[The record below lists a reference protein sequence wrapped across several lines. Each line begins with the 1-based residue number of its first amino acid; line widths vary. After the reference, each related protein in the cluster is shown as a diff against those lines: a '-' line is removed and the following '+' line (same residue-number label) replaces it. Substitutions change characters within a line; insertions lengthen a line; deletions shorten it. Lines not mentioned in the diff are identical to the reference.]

1 MKDGLKQFFAGIAF
15 IAALGMVYGVGYMHG
30 AANKVAGKVS
40 VFVDKVGEGVDGFNN
55 FRDDVRGVGKQVKE
69 TKDEFIAEIKSIF
82 RFKIGKNG
90 EYILV
95 PPNELNSSDSPDVS
109 ADPITE

>member
-15 IAALGMVYGVGYMHG
+15 IACLGMFYGVGYMHG

-55 FRDDVRGVGKQVKE
+55 FRDDVRGVGAEVKK

-95 PPNELNSSDSPDVS
+95 PPNELNGTDNSDIIV
-109 ADPITE
+109 DPTTK